1 MMKKLYKYSAI
12 AAVLMSA
19 SLASCNHEEADIFD
33 QSAAHRTEEARKM
46 YKDIL
51 LDKGGKWQME
61 YFTTE
66 EEHGYVYLFTFRNDG
81 TVTISGNNEFI
92 SKLTNI
98 DSNTPSY
105 GSETSLWT
113 ILSDNGP
120 VLSFNS
126 YNRIFHLFADPEDIP
141 GTERDEQGYGHKGD
155 YEFDLMKY
163 SNDTLYIEGKK
174 NGAEI
179 IMTRIAPETDDET
192 YLNEVV
198 ALADSFFNAKIPTVY
213 VNLPGGYRHVVLDGA
228 SQLPKFY
235 PETGDYIS
243 EWEGRNAIITHD
255 GFTLGHPLSLR
266 DSIDGNDYSIQHF
279 IRQKDGSLLCTDD
292 NRITITADA
301 LSKVATDRK
310 LTWRVDGGKSK
321 GELGTLF
328 NSITK
333 EMKAYNGSSLNYANF
348 GYTSYK
354 ETDYFNTLFVYIKM
368 KQAGRFSVITFP
380 YEVSVIDKETFK
392 VTFLTDQFD
401 KNTLVY
407 LSKCPSLQA
416 FVNKMGSI
424 TLKCSSSSVLA
435 PITMVETDA
444 ADASSY
450 LVLNVQ

>member
-12 AAVLMSA
+12 ATVLMSA

-33 QSAAHRTEEARKM
+33 QSAAHRTEEARKQ

-179 IMTRIAPETDDET
+179 IMTRIAPETEDET

-228 SQLPKFY
+228 TQLPKFY
-235 PETGDYIS
+235 PETGDYIT
-243 EWEGRNAIITHD
+243 EYVGRNAIITHD
-255 GFTLGHPLSLR
+255 GFTLGKPLTLR
-266 DSIDGNDYSIQHF
+266 DSIDGNDYTIQHF

-301 LSKVATDRK
+301 LNKVVGDER
-310 LTWRVDGGKSK
+310 LLWRVNAADCK
-321 GELGTLF
+321 GELGTAFAGLNTGF
-328 NSITK
+328 
-333 EMKAYNGSSLNYANF
+333 KAYNGSSLV
-348 GYTSYK
+348 
-354 ETDYFNTLFVYIKM
+354 YFNIGLNVLNNTKSPYTMVVRIKTKRGSYLNMSVPYTVEYIGKDEIKFVLGEMDNNM
-368 KQAGRFSVITFP
+368 KTF
-380 YEVSVIDKETFK
+380 IDKVPAFKTMMNKLASSTF
-392 VTFLTDQFD
+392 
-401 KNTLVY
+401 
-407 LSKCPSLQA
+407 
-416 FVNKMGSI
+416 
-424 TLKCSSSSVLA
+424 KCSSNSLIAPVNMVL
-435 PITMVETDA
+435 TDSG
-444 ADASSY
+444 DASSA
-450 LVLNVQ
+450 LGISIQ

>member
-1 MMKKLYKYSAI
+1 MMKKLYKFSAI

-81 TVTISGNNEFI
+81 TVTISGNNEYI
-92 SKLTNI
+92 SKLTDI
-98 DSNTPSY
+98 DAAYPTF

-126 YNRIFHLFADPEDIP
+126 YNPIFHLFADPEDIP
-141 GTERDEQGYGHKGD
+141 DTERDEQGYGHSGD

-163 SNDTLYIEGKK
+163 SNDTIYLEGKK
-174 NGAEI
+174 NGADI

-198 ALADSFFNAKIPTVY
+198 ALADSFFNAKIPAVY

-228 SQLPKFY
+228 TQLPKFY
-235 PETGDYIS
+235 PETGDYIT
-243 EWEGRNAIITHD
+243 EYVGRNAIITHD
-255 GFTLGHPLSLR
+255 GFTLGKPLTLR
-266 DSIDGNDYSIQHF
+266 DSIDGNDYTIQHF
-279 IRQKDGSLLCTDD
+279 IRQQDGSLLCTDD

-301 LSKVATDRK
+301 LNKVLADER
-310 LTWRVDGGKSK
+310 LSWRFDGAKST
-321 GELGTLF
+321 GELGDLF
-328 NSITK
+328 KSLNSAF
-333 EMKAYNGSSLNYANF
+333 KAFNGSTIL
-348 GYTSYK
+348 
-354 ETDYFNTLFVYIKM
+354 YFNMGTTVYSNEKYTNMFFIRLKL
-368 KQAGRFSVITFP
+368 KAAGRYLNITLK
-380 YEVSVIDKETFK
+380 YSLELTGNDEVKFVFGEM
-392 VTFLTDQFD
+392 D
-401 KNTLVY
+401 KNMATYVDKVPALKA
-407 LSKCPSLQA
+407 LLEKLA
-416 FVNKMGSI
+416 NTTI
-424 TLKCSSSSVLA
+424 KCSSSSLIA
-435 PITMVETDA
+435 PVEMSLTDNQNT
-444 ADASSY
+444 SSS
-450 LVLNVQ
+450 LVVNIQ